1 MPSFISKINEF
12 LTTVKLTDKLF
23 FTQNLSLMSR
33 SGIPLSQAL
42 ESLVK
47 QTENKKFKA
56 ILSDLVL
63 HIQKGEPFS
72 EQLKAYPKVFSEIF
86 VNMVH
91 AGEESGKLEEIL
103 KTLTNQ
109 LRNEHELRSKVK
121 GAVAYPTVVLIAMLG
136 ITTGLVVFI
145 VPKLAAMFEGAGIK
159 LPLPTRILLGLSAF
173 AGHYSYILLAIIIFV
188 VIVFIKFKKTHT
200 GKLIFHL
207 AILKAPVVGTLAKK
221 INIARFSRSL
231 ASLLK
236 TDIPIVKS
244 FDIASKTLNNI
255 YYQEALVKIGEQ
267 LKSGTSIGEN
277 LSIYSHLFP
286 PTITQ
291 MVSVGEETGKLD
303 EILEQI
309 ALFYEEDLDS
319 TLKNLP
325 ALLEPILILLL
336 GATVG
341 GVAIA
346 IMMPIFSLSQ
356 TAGG

>member
-1 MPSFISKINEF
+1 MPGFIEKINDA

-23 FTQNLSLMSR
+23 FTQNLSLMAR

-42 ESLVK
+42 ESLAK
-47 QTENKKFKA
+47 QTVNKKFKS
-56 ILSDLVL
+56 ILRDVVL
-63 HIQKGEPFS
+63 HIQKGEPLS
-72 EQLKAYPKVFSEIF
+72 ERLNAYPKVFSEIF

-91 AGEESGKLEEIL
+91 AGEESGNLEEVL
-103 KTLTNQ
+103 QTLTRQ
-109 LRNEHELRSKVK
+109 LHNEHELMSKVK
-121 GAVAYPTVVLIAMLG
+121 GAVAYPIVVLTAMLG

-145 VPKLAAMFEGAGIK
+145 VPKLAAMFTGSGMK
-159 LPLPTRILLGLSAF
+159 LPLPTRILLAVSAF
-173 AGHYSYILLAIIIFV
+173 AGRYLYLLLAFV
-188 VIVFIKFKKTHT
+188 VITVIAFLRFKKTHT
-200 GKLIFHL
+200 GKKVLHSL
-207 AILKAPVVGTLAKK
+207 ILKFPVVGALASK
-221 INIARFSRSL
+221 INIARFARSL

-244 FDIASKTLNNI
+244 FVIASKVLNNI
-255 YYQEALVKIGEQ
+255 YYQEALEKIGEQ
-267 LKSGTSIGEN
+267 LKTGTGIAVN
-277 LSIYSHLFP
+277 LSAYPHLFP

-309 ALFYEEDLDS
+309 ALFYEEDLDNI
-319 TLKNLP
+319 LKNLP
-325 ALLEPILILLL
+325 SLLEPILILLL

-356 TAGG
+356 TAG